1 MAAAAP
7 SARTSRATTRIDAV
21 TRADGSA
28 CADGPTC
35 VTAAHACRSERTSA
49 AHVSSGEGVPAYAS
63 SERDPA
69 RVHGHSGI
77 TIRTNACSR
86 VMAGPDATAHIAAST
101 RTADDAN
108 GLCAPKASASAI
120 GASTSFARRSA
131 ERPSSAAATA
141 THCRPA
147 RHHNGCRTSWHA
159 LPLGR

>member
-7 SARTSRATTRIDAV
+7 TARTSRATTCIDAI
-21 TRADGSA
+21 TRTDGSA
-28 CADGPTC
+28 C

-63 SERDPA
+63 SGERNPS

-86 VMAGPDATAHIAAST
+86 VAGPDATAHIAAGA
-101 RTADDAN
+101 RTTDDAN

-120 GASTSFARRSA
+120 GASTSFARR
-131 ERPSSAAATA
+131 
-141 THCRPA
+141 
-147 RHHNGCRTSWHA
+147 
-159 LPLGR
+159 